1 MSLTLAAV
9 TLVGCTSNDDEP
21 GTSLSSSEET
31 KPRVGSPRVPDIQ
44 GVDLAKAIKRLRGVG
59 LIADVSRLHRTARSY
74 GRQLIEGYYQ
84 SHPRVVVVDYAL
96 SDSKTVLIERV
107 ACPSGRQTC

>member
-9 TLVGCTSNDDEP
+9 TLAGCTADGDEP
-21 GTSLSSSEET
+21 GTSLSSPEKT
-31 KPRVGSPRVPDIQ
+31 KPGASSPRIPDIQ
-44 GVDLAKAIKRLRGVG
+44 GVDLARAIKRLQDEG
-59 LIADVSRLHRTARSY
+59 LIADLSRLHRTARSY

-96 SDSKTVLIERV
+96 SGSKTVLIERV
-107 ACPSGRQTC
+107 DCPSGRQTC